1 MQGQDTYI
9 HIKTFEFDGMV
20 ARVFSPVLTD
30 EERKK
35 RMQKIHD
42 AAANLLKEVKK

>member
-1 MQGQDTYI
+1 MSNETYTLKKI
-9 HIKTFEFDGMV
+9 FNFPNGIV
-20 ARVFSPVLTD
+20 RVFSPILTD

-35 RMQKIHD
+35 RMQKIHN